1 MTRRRSQAGFTLL
14 EVMVVCAIIAIL
26 AAIALPSFAS
36 QSRKAKGDSEANAFM
51 AELRVRQEQYQLE
64 KGSYLSTGAN
74 ETDMFPAGLPT
85 DEYRPLGT
93 LPASWTALKFGAPAT
108 RALCTYVVQTGT
120 PDSGTVGPIGASFG
134 MVASSAKNWFYI
146 LARCNLDGASS
157 AYSWYFIS
165 NTNQKLQRLNHG
177 K

>member
-1 MTRRRSQAGFTLL
+1 MRHRSQAGFTLL

-26 AAIALPSFAS
+26 AVIALPSFAS
-36 QSRKAKGDSEANAFM
+36 QSRKAKGDSEVNAFM

-64 KGSYLSTGAN
+64 KGSYLSTGAD

-85 DEYRPLGT
+85 DAYRDLGT
-93 LPASWTALKFGAPAT
+93 LPATWTALKFGAPAT
-108 RALCTYVVQTGT
+108 RALCTYVVQAGT
-120 PDSGTVGPIGASFG
+120 PDTGTVGPIGASFG

-157 AYSWYFIS
+157 TYSWYFIS
-165 NTNQKLQRLNHG
+165 NTNQKVQRLNHG